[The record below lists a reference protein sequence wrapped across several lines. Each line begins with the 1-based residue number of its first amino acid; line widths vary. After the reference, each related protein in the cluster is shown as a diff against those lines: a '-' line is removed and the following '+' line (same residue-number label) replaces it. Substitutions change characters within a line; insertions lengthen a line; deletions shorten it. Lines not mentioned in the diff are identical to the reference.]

1 MVLICQSGMH
11 LMHRHGIHG
20 GHFVL
25 LFPLHPPILEPDFDL
40 SLCQTQGMCD
50 FDPPTAC
57 QVAIKMKFFLQ
68 FESLVSS
75 VGRPLSLRLTVLIY
89 RVLTEMCPLHPGVD
103 LRGIPS

>member
-1 MVLICQSGMH
+1 
-11 LMHRHGIHG
+11 MHRHGIHG

-25 LFPLHPPILEPDFDL
+25 LFPLHPPILEPDLNL
-40 SLCQTQGMCD
+40 SLRETQGMCN

-68 FESLVSS
+68 FESLVSG

-89 RVLTEMCPLHPGVD
+89 RVCKRQINCRLG
-103 LRGIPS
+103 